1 MRGLT
6 RVDSKRPGVAY
17 IDSTMSKPTLE
28 QRPGAAAPL
37 PRTVVTGA
45 TSGIG
50 RALAIRLAESGVPV
64 IAIGRN
70 QDLLG
75 ELASRNE
82 LITALAADLGQPD
95 ALPGLARRLVSEH
108 PDLGCLINNAGIQC
122 DLRMDDAGY
131 DDRQLRGEVDVNLV
145 APLLLTQALLP
156 HFQRRPVSWVV
167 NLTSGLG
174 YVPKRTAAVY
184 SATKAGLHLFTQAL
198 RVQMQGSAVRVA
210 EVVMPLVD
218 TPMTEGRGRGKLSA
232 DRAARELIA
241 GLNAGRLDIRVGRA
255 RALPSLQRWAP
266 GLLARIMQRD

>member
-6 RVDSKRPGVAY
+6 WVDSKRPGVAY
-17 IDSTMSKPTLE
+17 IDRTMSKPTLE

-37 PRTVVTGA
+37 PRTIVTGA

-50 RALAIRLAESGVPV
+50 WALAIRLAGSGVPV
-64 IAIGRN
+64 LAIGR
-70 QDLLG
+70 DRTRLG
-75 ELASRNE
+75 ELAAHNA
-82 LITALAADLGQPD
+82 LITTVAADLGRSD
-95 ALPGLARRLVSEH
+95 ALPGLARRLVSDH
-108 PDLGCLINNAGIQC
+108 PDVGCLINNAGIQC

-131 DDRQLRGEVDVNLV
+131 DEVQLRGEVDVNLV

-156 HFQRRPVSWVV
+156 HFQSRQAAWVV
-167 NLTSGLG
+167 NVTSGLA

-198 RVQMQGSAVRVA
+198 RVQMRGSPVRVV

-232 DRAARELIA
+232 DRAACELVA
-241 GLNAGRLDIRVGRA
+241 GLKAGRLDIRVGKA
-255 RALPSLQRWAP
+255 RALPLLQRWAP
-266 GLLARIMQRD
+266 GLLARMLQRD